1 MKKNSLFHLITI
13 LVLNFSCSRSQMT
26 PEEADRSMKILN
38 GNLVNLISTGS
49 EKPEYKALAF
59 LFEQV
64 STPLPF
70 VKRANP
76 TDLDTAVYRIGE
88 KRGNY
93 EWNATTR
100 TFKKNSNS
108 EIVIIHFPLEKS
120 ETNNTVFSLKKYKS
134 QPYSS
139 RPDFPV
145 EVEAILNSGNQQ
157 VLSVNHRATID
168 NNLPEEIFSQIDGTD
183 YQLGLGLKRT
193 REGKLGKLR
202 LDIWMKT
209 KGIKV
214 ISGKVDA
221 DIEYSRRSY
230 FFKYIT
236 FRLKL
241 IDHTVDGIINYSAI
255 DPTSADYINSF
266 NSNSKIIIREGQN
279 EVGKVILNKM
289 NNSELLDYFVCF
301 SNDRKILLTEYIPL
315 LKKVLNLKY

>member
-1 MKKNSLFHLITI
+1 
-13 LVLNFSCSRSQMT
+13 MT

-38 GNLVNLISTGS
+38 GNLVNLISAGG
-49 EKPEYKALAF
+49 EKPEYKALEF
-59 LFEQV
+59 LFEQI

-76 TDLDTAVYRIGE
+76 TDLDTAVYRMSE

-93 EWNATTR
+93 KWNAATK
-100 TFKKNSNS
+100 TFEKESDS
-108 EIVIIHFPLEKS
+108 DVVAIHFPLEKS
-120 ETNNTVFSLKKYKS
+120 ETNNTSFILNKYKS

-145 EVEAILNSGNQQ
+145 EIEAILNSDKRQI
-157 VLSVNHRATID
+157 LSIAHQATITD
-168 NNLPEEIFSQIDGTD
+168 NLPATASSEIKGDD
-183 YQLGLGLKRT
+183 YQLGFELKRT
-193 REGKLGKLR
+193 RESKLGKLNIE
-202 LDIWMKT
+202 LWLKT

-214 ISGKVDA
+214 ISGKMNA

-236 FRLKL
+236 FKIKL
-241 IDHTVDGIINYSAI
+241 IDHTVDGTINYSAI

-266 NSNSKIIIREGQN
+266 NSNSKITIREGQK
-279 EVGKVILNKM
+279 EVGKVILNKV
-289 NNSELLDYFVCF
+289 NNSELLDYFVQF
-301 SNDRKILLTEYIPL
+301 SNKQETLLSEYIPV